1 MTDMEEQAY
10 EDFADSSSWASMDPE
25 LKEAACCGDVDFL
38 KSAIA
43 SSKPPAYFL
52 SRFTPSS
59 DNNNDDDVHV
69 RCAGNILHLA
79 IFHGRVEFVAV
90 AMSMLPEKIIHFLL
104 SQQET
109 TGGRHW
115 NPLHVAV
122 WKANRSVVELIANC
136 GNGEVFV
143 AQDSQGRTPALLAI
157 ETGKSEP
164 ASILTTG
171 SLAELIKNV
180 GDHQGGMPLY
190 WAVCNGL
197 YDVVLNLLECQ
208 GTLCCTG
215 PDGSTALHVMT
226 ELASAPQDIQDEIFG
241 KLLRRFS
248 ELTTAVTDNWGF
260 TVLHKWVHQFAW
272 QWRSHP
278 QGLMRTFEYFF
289 DHYPDVA
296 VELMRRTDCCG
307 NNPLHVI
314 AINGDN
320 SHDWHTVLAEKLTD
334 LYRECTAVL
343 TTQTSQNHEWPWL
356 MKNQYEDT
364 PLLKAIRYKRW
375 DLAWCFIR
383 KTPFD
388 FLSIGD
394 QKTYL
399 MLDVQIGCSNFGPD
413 ILRAA
418 IKEEPLMLLLTFG
431 DESNI
436 LHLRSRCPEK
446 LIEKV
451 LHEFP
456 SLIIQP
462 DRRGV
467 TPLDKASAGGMESLV
482 QLMLRI
488 DPSSLKSSPSAWIK
502 ACENGHVSVILFFIK
517 HYPNFKGFCH
527 GRRNTPLHHIKLG
540 SYEEY
545 KEFLVIDKLIE
556 EQKNTQDMDGAT
568 PLHRAIAREDMDLAE
583 ALLTDGADRTIKDKD
598 DKTALDLVA
607 EVCKHNDE
615 WYTMCKRVGIDPR
628 LTTTYVQRET
638 NLLEM
643 RGALSVVAGLLATI
657 TFTAGFTLPGGFN
670 NDTGEAL
677 LAKDAAFLV
686 FLLAD
691 AYAMCCSMLVLFCL
705 IWSMLSDGD
714 KTLLLIDRSVV
725 ILLQSL
731 YATLVAFMTGVFTV
745 IFHKSLWAAIVV
757 FVMCSVIGIS
767 ATIRSILFWLIDK
780 MVPSTDTENGY
791 QNRLLKV
798 LGKTFASKRTG
809 SQESSTAIAH
819 IVQLEGRF

>member
-1 MTDMEEQAY
+1 MTEMEEQAY
-10 EDFADSSSWASMDPE
+10 EDFAASSSWASMDPE

-43 SSKPPAYFL
+43 SRKPAAYFL
-52 SRFTPSS
+52 SQFPAPSDDS
-59 DNNNDDDVHV
+59 NDDDVV
-69 RCAGNILHLA
+69 VDVPYAGNILHLA
-79 IFHGRVEFVAV
+79 VWHGNVEFVAV
-90 AMSMLPEKIIHFLL
+90 AMSTLPEKIMHALL

-109 TGGRHW
+109 TGGQHW

-122 WKANRSVVELIANC
+122 WNANSTVVELIANC

-157 ETGKSEP
+157 ETGKSKS

-180 GDHQGGMPLY
+180 GDHLGGMPLY

-197 YDVVLNLLECQ
+197 YDVVLNLLGCQ

-215 PDGSTALHVMT
+215 PHGLTALHVIMP

-241 KLLRRFS
+241 KLLRRFP
-248 ELTTAVTDNWGF
+248 ELITVTDNRGF
-260 TVLHKWVHQFAW
+260 TVLHEWVDRSSW

-296 VELMRRTDCCG
+296 VKLMLQTDCFG

-314 AINGDN
+314 VTSRTN
-320 SHDWHTVLAEKLTD
+320 SDGWDTALAEKLID
-334 LYRECTAVL
+334 LYRETSQVKTMSEGL
-343 TTQTSQNHEWPWL
+343 NPSQNHEWPWL
-356 MKNQYEDT
+356 MKGPFGET
-364 PLLKAIRYKRW
+364 PLLKAIRHRLW

-383 KTPFD
+383 KTPVD

-399 MLDVQIGCSNFGPD
+399 MLPVHNGCLNIGPD
-413 ILRAA
+413 ILRTA
-418 IKEEPLMLLLTFG
+418 IEEERLMPLLTFSN
-431 DESNI
+431 ESNI
-436 LHLRSRCPEK
+436 LHLLSKSPEQ

-451 LHEFP
+451 LHKFP

-462 DRRGV
+462 DSRGV

-502 ACENGHVSVILFFIK
+502 ACENGHVSVILIFIK
-517 HYPNFKGFCH
+517 HYPNFRGFCH
-527 GRRNTPLHHIKLG
+527 GRRDTPLHHIKLG

-568 PLHRAIAREDMDLAE
+568 PLHRAIAREDMNLTE
-583 ALLTDGADRTIKDKD
+583 ALLTDAADRTIKDKD
-598 DKTALDLVA
+598 DKTALDFLA
-607 EVCKHNDE
+607 E
-615 WYTMCKRVGIDPR
+615 YAMCKRVGIDPR

-670 NDTGEAL
+670 NDNGEAL
-677 LAKDAAFLV
+677 LAKHAAFLV

-691 AYAMCCSMLVLFCL
+691 TYAMCCSMLVLFCL

-714 KTLLLIDRSVV
+714 RSLLFIDRSVF

-731 YATLVAFMTGVFTV
+731 YATLVAFMTGVFAV
-745 IFHKSLWAAIVV
+745 IFHKSLWTAIVV
-757 FVMCSVIGIS
+757 IVMCSYIGIS
-767 ATIRSILFWLIDK
+767 VSERSILFRLIDK

-791 QNRLLKV
+791 LNRFLKA

-809 SQESSTAIAH
+809 SKESSTAIAR
-819 IVQLEGRF
+819 IV

>member
-1 MTDMEEQAY
+1 MTEMEEQAY
-10 EDFADSSSWASMDPE
+10 EDFADSSSWAPMDPE

-38 KSAIA
+38 KSALA

-59 DNNNDDDVHV
+59 EDKNYDRRFV
-69 RCAGNILHLA
+69 GNILHLA
-79 IFHGRVEFVAV
+79 ISQGRVEFVAV
-90 AMSMLPEKIIHFLL
+90 AMSMLSEKIIHLLL

-109 TGGRHW
+109 AGGRHW

-122 WKANRSVVELIANC
+122 WNEHSSVVELIANC
-136 GNGEVFV
+136 GYGEVFV
-143 AQDSQGRTPALLAI
+143 AKDSQGRTPALLAI
-157 ETGKSEP
+157 KERWRSKS
-164 ASILTTG
+164 ASILTAG

-180 GDHQGGMPLY
+180 GDHEGGVPLC
-190 WAVCNGL
+190 WAVRKGL
-197 YDVVLNLLECQ
+197 HEVVLNLLECQ

-215 PDGSTALHVMT
+215 PYGLTALHVMI
-226 ELASAPQDIQDEIFG
+226 ELTSAPQDIRDEIFG
-241 KLLRRFS
+241 KLLRRFQ
-248 ELTTAVTDNWGF
+248 ELIKVTDNRGF
-260 TVLHKWVHQFAW
+260 TVLHEWVD
-272 QWRSHP
+272 RSCKKSGSHR
-278 QGLMRTFEYFF
+278 QGVMRTFEYLF

-296 VELMRRTDCCG
+296 VELMRQTDHSG
-307 NNPLHVI
+307 NNPLHI
-314 AINGDN
+314 IDTGSDGWGAA
-320 SHDWHTVLAEKLTD
+320 LAEKLID

-343 TTQTSQNHEWPWL
+343 TTQTSENHEWPWL
-356 MKNQYEDT
+356 MKNQSGKT
-364 PLLKAIRYKRW
+364 PLLRAIYYEHW

-383 KTPFD
+383 KTPVD

-399 MLDVQIGCSNFGPD
+399 MLALHNGPD
-413 ILRAA
+413 ILRTA
-418 IKEEPLMLLLTFG
+418 IEEGRSMPPLTFVH
-431 DESNI
+431 ESNI
-436 LHLRSRCPEK
+436 LHLRPRCPEK

-451 LHEFP
+451 LHKFP

-462 DRRGV
+462 DSRGV

-488 DPSSLKSSPSAWIK
+488 VPSSLESSPSAWIK
-502 ACENGHVSVILFFIK
+502 ACENGHVSVILVLIK
-517 HYPNFKGFCH
+517 HYPNFRGFCH
-527 GRRNTPLHHIKLG
+527 ERRDTPLHHIKLG
-540 SYEEY
+540 SYKEY
-545 KEFLVIDKLIE
+545 KEFLVIDKLIQG
-556 EQKNTQDMDGAT
+556 QKNTQDMDGAT
-568 PLHRAIAREDMDLAE
+568 PLHRAIQRKDMNLTE

-598 DKTALDLVA
+598 DESVLDLLA

-615 WYTMCKRVGIDPR
+615 WYAMCKRVGIDPR

-691 AYAMCCSMLVLFCL
+691 TYAMCCSMLVLFCL
-705 IWSMLSDGD
+705 IWSMLSGGD

-745 IFHKSLWAAIVV
+745 IFHKSLWAAILV

-791 QNRLLKV
+791 QNRLLKA
-798 LGKTFASKRTG
+798 LGKAFASRRTG
-809 SQESSTAIAH
+809 SQESSRAIDH
-819 IVQLEGRF
+819 IV